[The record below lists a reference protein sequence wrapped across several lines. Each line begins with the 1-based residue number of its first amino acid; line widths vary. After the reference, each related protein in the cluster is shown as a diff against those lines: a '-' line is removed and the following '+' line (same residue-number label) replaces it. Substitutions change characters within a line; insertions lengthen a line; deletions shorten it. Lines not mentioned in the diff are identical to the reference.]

1 MTLDKGL
8 SIFKTQNQHITLVF
22 TASIYIYIYIYIFI
36 FPFLIHYVVI
46 FEEYTFFSHDAP
58 GNTYCNALIKDP
70 IFNNTHSF

>member
-22 TASIYIYIYIYIFI
+22 TASIYIFI